1 MKKINL
7 DEIEISTKL
16 KETIH
21 QALMNAY
28 NQGYQNGYNDGFA
41 DGQDQT
47 IEEINN
53 LSDDISYQKNL
64 EEKNL
69 SDEQFLQNLNF
80 SI

>member
-47 IEEINN
+47 IVEINN